1 MLSNEELI
9 LVRGGGITSTF
20 LNSLSRFAENLY
32 NFGQTVGSAIR
43 RLVSKKICK
52 VS

>member
-1 MLSNEELI
+1 MSNEELL

-20 LNSLSRFAENLY
+20 LNSVARLASTVYNLGRA
-32 NFGQTVGSAIR
+32 FGSTIR
-43 RLVSKKICK
+43 RLVTRSICK

>member
-1 MLSNEELI
+1 MSNEELL

-20 LNSLSRFAENLY
+20 LNSIARLATTVYKVGRA
-32 NFGQTVGSAIR
+32 FGSTIR
-43 RLVSKKICK
+43 RIVTRSICK

>member
-20 LNSLSRFAENLY
+20 LNSVSRFAENLF
-32 NFGQTVGSAIR
+32 NFGQTLGSAIR
-43 RLVSKKICK
+43 RIFSKNVCKI
-52 VS
+52 S